1 MSHRGSCEVCG
12 GTGTGTA
19 NPSTGTNYNVHVS
32 DREWYNTCSSVTKI
46 QVEGGQ
52 GA

>member
-12 GTGTGTA
+12 GTGTA

-32 DREWYNTCSSVTKI
+32 DREWYIIHVV
-46 QVEGGQ
+46 Q
-52 GA
+52 